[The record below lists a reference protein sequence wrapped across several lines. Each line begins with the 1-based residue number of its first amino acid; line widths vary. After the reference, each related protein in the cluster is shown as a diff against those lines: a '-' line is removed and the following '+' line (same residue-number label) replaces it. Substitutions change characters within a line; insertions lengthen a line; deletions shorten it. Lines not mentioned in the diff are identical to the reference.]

1 MKLLIASAALVYS
14 FSSFGADVNRI
25 SNKEYVDQWKNV
37 AVEQMLAYKI
47 PASIT
52 MAQAILESGS
62 GNSALALKANN
73 HFGIK
78 CHGWKG
84 KEMYKDDD
92 AKDECFRAYQTAEE
106 SFKDHSLFLEKN
118 SRYDFLFMYEQS
130 DYKSWA
136 KGLKKAG
143 YATNPKYPR
152 LLIDIIEK
160 YNLQELDQLNQP
172 LISPEEVIALS
183 VNKKSVS
190 KRTIKMH
197 QKGVKY
203 IEVKKGDT
211 FYSIGQ
217 EIGLTLMQ
225 LNRYNDFG
233 NKKDFLNV
241 GDFVYVQPK
250 KRRNIFK
257 KEEIHIERSISMN
270 QLAQL
275 HAINVKSI
283 KRLNKITDNE
293 MTFSKGEKITL
304 R

>member
-1 MKLLIASAALVYS
+1 MKLLIASVALAYS

-84 KEMYKDDD
+84 KKIYKDDD

-118 SRYDFLFMYEQS
+118 SRYDFLFIYEQS

-275 HAINVKSI
+275 YAINAKSI
-283 KRLNKITDNE
+283 KRLNKITENE

>member
-1 MKLLIASAALVYS
+1 MKLLIASVALAYS

-84 KEMYKDDD
+84 KKMYKDDD

-118 SRYDFLFMYEQS
+118 SRYDFLFIYEQS

-217 EIGLTLMQ
+217 EVGLTLMQ

-275 HAINVKSI
+275 YAINAKSI

>member
-1 MKLLIASAALVYS
+1 MKLLIASVALVYS

-160 YNLQELDQLNQP
+160 YNLQELDQLNQT

-275 HAINVKSI
+275 YAINVKSI

>member
-1 MKLLIASAALVYS
+1 MKLLIASVALAYS
-14 FSSFGADVNRI
+14 LSSFGADVNRI

-84 KEMYKDDD
+84 KKMYKDDD

-118 SRYDFLFMYEQS
+118 SRYDFLFIYEQS

-275 HAINVKSI
+275 YAINAKSI

>member
-1 MKLLIASAALVYS
+1 MKLLIASVALVYS

-84 KEMYKDDD
+84 KKMYKDDD
-92 AKDECFRAYQTAEE
+92 AKDECFRAYQTAAE

-275 HAINVKSI
+275 YAINVKSI

>member
-84 KEMYKDDD
+84 KEMYKNDD

-183 VNKKSVS
+183 GNKKSVS

-275 HAINVKSI
+275 YAINVKSI

>member
-1 MKLLIASAALVYS
+1 MKLLIASVALVYS

-84 KEMYKDDD
+84 KKIYKDDD

-118 SRYDFLFMYEQS
+118 SRYDFLFIYEQS

-217 EIGLTLMQ
+217 EVGLTLMQ

-283 KRLNKITDNE
+283 KRLNKITENE

>member
-84 KEMYKDDD
+84 KKMYKDDD
-92 AKDECFRAYQTAEE
+92 AKDECFRAYQTAAE

-283 KRLNKITDNE
+283 KRLNKITENE

>member
-1 MKLLIASAALVYS
+1 MKLLIASVALVYS

-84 KEMYKDDD
+84 KKIYKDDD

-118 SRYDFLFMYEQS
+118 SRYDFLFIYEQS

-183 VNKKSVS
+183 MNKKSVS

-217 EIGLTLMQ
+217 EVGLTLMQ

-283 KRLNKITDNE
+283 KRLNKITENE

>member
-1 MKLLIASAALVYS
+1 MKLLIASVALAFS

-78 CHGWKG
+78 CHGWNG
-84 KEMYKDDD
+84 KKIYKDDD
-92 AKDECFRAYQTAEE
+92 AKDECFRAYQTVEE

-118 SRYDFLFMYEQS
+118 SRYDFLFIYEQS

-183 VNKKSVS
+183 VNKESVS

-275 HAINVKSI
+275 YAINAKSI

>member
-283 KRLNKITDNE
+283 KRLNKITENE

>member
-92 AKDECFRAYQTAEE
+92 AKDECFRAYQTAAE

-275 HAINVKSI
+275 YAINVKSI
-283 KRLNKITDNE
+283 KRLNKITENE

>member
-1 MKLLIASAALVYS
+1 MKLLIASVALVYS
-14 FSSFGADVNRI
+14 FSSFAADVNRI

-143 YATNPKYPR
+143 YAANPKYPR

-160 YNLQELDQLNQP
+160 YNLQELDQLNQT

-275 HAINVKSI
+275 YAINVKSI

>member
-1 MKLLIASAALVYS
+1 MKLLIASVALAYS

-84 KEMYKDDD
+84 KKIYKDDD

-118 SRYDFLFMYEQS
+118 SRYDFLFIYEQS

-275 HAINVKSI
+275 YAINAKSI